1 MATAKNQ
8 FRVTFLQKV
17 TDSTSPDYGYAVEK
31 SMKFM
36 TFDAA
41 HNFIRSLTGV
51 NLVGKPVIE
60 EIN

>member
-1 MATAKNQ
+1 MATAKNK
-8 FRVTFLQKV
+8 FRVIFTQKV
-17 TDSTSPDYGYAVEK
+17 TDSTSPDYGYAVER

-41 HNFIRSLTGV
+41 HTFLRGLTNV
-51 NLVGKPVIE
+51 NLIGKPVIE